1 MNHFN
6 FEKKYFNYLQKI
18 IAISAVVIFAV
29 LSFMPLFFA
38 IKRLQTVTGVSVFS
52 AISTFFDRPAN
63 LESLSFTLVEASVS
77 ALATVLIG
85 LPIAWHLARSEWKH
99 VRLVRALLAVPFV
112 TPNGISRPHFR
123 RRIIVEYGDRFT
135 IGNRYY
141 WSYG

>member
-63 LESLSFTLVEASVS
+63 LE
-77 ALATVLIG
+77 
-85 LPIAWHLARSEWKH
+85 
-99 VRLVRALLAVPFV
+99 
-112 TPNGISRPHFR
+112 
-123 RRIIVEYGDRFT
+123 
-135 IGNRYY
+135 
-141 WSYG
+141 